1 MSEIV
6 RAESKKNAIRVHI
19 ESNGIVPMWSLWRH
33 QSTGVVWML
42 VGKDI
47 WQNPYRLESVRL
59 LDVKRREVITV
70 PYEEFRN
77 DINSGWYSMI
87 MYW

>member
-1 MSEIV
+1 
-6 RAESKKNAIRVHI
+6 
-19 ESNGIVPMWSLWRH
+19 
-33 QSTGVVWML
+33 ML

-47 WQNPYRLESVRL
+47 WQNPYRIESVRL
-59 LDVKRREVITV
+59 LDVKRREVMTV